1 MKIMRIYNTLTRKI
15 EEFKPIKDNLV
26 TIYTCGPTVYD
37 YAHIGHWFNY
47 VRMDIL
53 IRTLKANSYR
63 TKWVMNI
70 TDVGHLTSDADE
82 GEDKIQK
89 KALKEHKNAYQIAEF
104 YTKHFLKDMHRLNIL
119 EPDYLVKATD
129 HIKDQIDLILK
140 LQEKGYTYEIEGD
153 GIYYDTSKFAKY
165 ADFAKLD
172 LDEQEAGI
180 RVQFNPKKRN
190 ASDFA
195 LWKFSPK
202 NSKRDMEWD
211 SPFGKGF
218 PGWHIECSAMS
229 MKYLGNTMDFHTG
242 GIDHIPVHHTNEIAQ
257 SEAVTGQP
265 LAHYW
270 MHSNHVLID
279 NQKISKSLGNGISL
293 DELIANGC
301 TPMTLRLHILE
312 SHYQSQSK
320 FSYKS
325 LDASKKR
332 LEELY
337 QMAVL
342 KYQLSDIKDQFTFNF
357 KEAANNIKDLLSN
370 NLKTPEIMAFLSDI
384 CTQTITIGI
393 SKLELNDFVYFLKKI
408 DQYLG
413 LDLEKVKDITKEQK
427 DLILKRDH
435 ARKAKE
441 WHKSDA
447 MREEL
452 LKQNIKLNDFDD
464 KSYWYRIL

>member
-1 MKIMRIYNTLTRKI
+1 MRIYNTLTRKI
-15 EEFKPIKDNLV
+15 EDFKPIKDNLV

-53 IRTLKANSYR
+53 IRTLKANSYK

-70 TDVGHLTSDADE
+70 TDVGHLISDADE

-104 YTKHFLKDMHRLNIL
+104 YTEHFLKDMHRLNIL
-119 EPDYLVKATD
+119 DPDYLVKATD

-140 LQEKGYTYEIEGD
+140 LKEKGFTYEIEGD
-153 GIYYDTSKFAKY
+153 GIYYDSSKFAKY

-190 ASDFA
+190 KSDFA

-229 MKYLGNTMDFHTG
+229 MKYLGNTLDFHTG

-293 DELIANGC
+293 DELIAKGY
-301 TPMTLRLHILE
+301 TPMTLRIHILE

-320 FSYKS
+320 FSFKS

-342 KYQLSDIKDQFTFNF
+342 KYQITNIKDQFSFNF
-357 KEAANNIKDLLSN
+357 KEAANNVKDLLSD

-393 SKLELNDFVYFLKKI
+393 SKLELNDFVYFLEKM
-408 DQYLG
+408 DEYLG
-413 LDLEKVKDITKEQK
+413 LDLAKVKDITKEQK

-435 ARKAKE
+435 ARKLKE
-441 WHKSDA
+441 WDKSDA
-447 MREEL
+447 IREEL

-464 KSYWYRIL
+464 KSYWYRVL

>member
-1 MKIMRIYNTLTRKI
+1 MRIYNTLTRKI
-15 EEFKPIKDNLV
+15 EDFKPIKDDLV

-53 IRTLKANSYR
+53 IRTLKANSYK

-82 GEDKIQK
+82 GEDKVQK

-104 YTKHFLKDMHRLNIL
+104 YTEHFLKDMHRLNIL
-119 EPDYLVKATD
+119 DPDYLVKATD

-140 LQEKGYTYEIEGD
+140 LKEKGFTYEIEGD

-165 ADFAKLD
+165 AEFAKLD

-190 ASDFA
+190 ISDFA

-229 MKYLGNTMDFHTG
+229 MKYLGNTLDFHTG

-270 MHSNHVLID
+270 MHSNHVLIE

-293 DELIANGC
+293 DELIAKGY

-320 FSYKS
+320 FSIKS
-325 LDASKKR
+325 LEASNKR

-342 KYQLSDIKDQFTFNF
+342 KYQITNIKDQFTFNF
-357 KEAANNIKDLLSN
+357 KEAANNVKDLLSD

-393 SKLELNDFVYFLKKI
+393 SKLELNDFVYFLEKM
-408 DQYLG
+408 DEYLG
-413 LDLEKVKDITKEQK
+413 LDLAKVKDITKEQK

-435 ARKAKE
+435 ARKLKE
-441 WHKSDA
+441 WDTSDA
-447 MREEL
+447 IREEL
-452 LKQNIKLNDFDD
+452 LKQNIKLNDFND
-464 KSYWYRIL
+464 KSYWYRVL